1 MSISDAF
8 LSSYAEFCF
17 SAVAVFGDARE
28 LEQLDVPEGQK
39 AARRA
44 IDTVVTNALNC
55 IRSVG
60 SRIILIKGEAGSG
73 KSHVLTTSFKRAAAF
88 PRGEVYPAVLQLTAP
103 VEKRG
108 YDAWLVDA
116 LFRQLSARHFADEQ
130 NQSPLRRLAGRL
142 ICQAPVAEQEDW
154 QRFIDDAECEV
165 EIPHSLKLAKRIRKE
180 ALELLTDE
188 PPSESFLAVLVLA
201 GYGDQSAAN
210 YLRYGVIDKRL
221 KRLELPK
228 VKNDQA
234 RIIRELG
241 LAAQIVGASLVI
253 GFDQVEN
260 AVRLG
265 SEDLYVHTLVRAIRI
280 VEDVP
285 NAAVVIASVMGE
297 YDEIVGGKRKVKGLA
312 SGDRDRIEGTPP
324 LPVVI
329 DLGSSDFLKEV
340 VAQRLRVL
348 RTRAKLPEPATVLE
362 PLPQWFIPTITGA
375 RNVRVALREV
385 GLLRQ
390 TAIEFGRMP
399 TQQEHE
405 GEKEPSPLHQ
415 DTDFDKLWSDFLDS
429 APAAVNKLLQS
440 TKVDLLHWWVKEAG
454 KEHLSIGLVESE
466 ATALA
471 DDFHTPVIDLVLELN
486 GAAAERRQ
494 IALCEAPN
502 RTHQLA
508 NQVQS
513 FLEHST
519 GTPILVRTNG
529 FPKGRQTQVAA
540 VLHKLRALSG
550 REIDLGETEWHNLQ
564 RARDFAAQQVY
575 APGFQEWRRG
585 HQWLTQFISPLQPVL
600 EAPRIF
606 NVAEC
611 GTATDRKS
619 GTEEVPTEPR
629 ADGER
634 APSANASS
642 QEYPFPVFLGKD
654 WDGEDVLWAPY
665 REAPDHLNNFGFL
678 VTGDAGSGKTQTIRV
693 LIDAACGKDL
703 SILIFDFKGDYCD
716 PGFARP
722 LNIEV
727 IDLRKNGLPFNPLQP
742 PPRAASGVQPIEHAH
757 EVASVLS
764 RVFKLGAVQT
774 GNLKDAISETYAEDG
789 IAPREWI
796 DPSSVSWPSFDRV
809 FERLRNEKAVAS
821 LITKLSPLCDLGLFS
836 ASIKNSSFEGFING
850 RVCLD
855 LKDLPS
861 DEIKSALAEII
872 IIQLHGYAL
881 KGDQPRR
888 LTRMVVFD
896 EAHRVKNSNKLQT
909 LAREG
914 RAFGI
919 GIVIG
924 TQFPG
929 DIPETMAGN
938 LATQLSL
945 MNNQAEHRLAV
956 VRQAFGSTTG
966 TEAKALLEKLSKL
979 KPLQGVFA
987 NAHYNG
993 VLLNVVPHYA
1003 RQGTASGP
1011 RLQQLLPNVVTE
1023 PDVDGR
1029 LPPGESP

>member
-8 LSSYAEFCF
+8 LSPYAESVF

-55 IRSVG
+55 MRSVG
-60 SRIILIKGEAGSG
+60 SRIVLIKGEAGSG
-73 KSHVLTTSFKRAAAF
+73 KSHVLTTSFKRAAAI

-142 ICQAPVAEQEDW
+142 LSQTPVAEQDDW
-154 QRFIDDAECEV
+154 QRFIDDVECEG

-188 PPSESFLAVLVLA
+188 PPSEAFLAVLLLA
-201 GYGDQSAAN
+201 GFGDQSAVN

-228 VKNDQA
+228 IKNDQA

-241 LAAQIVGASLVI
+241 LAAQIVGASVVI

-285 NAAVVIASVMGE
+285 SVAVVIASVMGE
-297 YDEIVGGKRKVKGLA
+297 YDEIVGGKRKVRGLA
-312 SGDRDRIEGTPP
+312 AGDRDRIEGTPP

-329 DLGSSDFLKEV
+329 DLGSSEFLKKV

-348 RTRAKLPEPATVLE
+348 RARAKLPEPANVLE
-362 PLPQWFIPTITGA
+362 PLPQWFIPTVTGA

-390 TAIEFGRMP
+390 TAIGFGRMP

-405 GEKEPSPLHQ
+405 GQKEPTPLHQ

-440 TKVDLLHWWVKEAG
+440 TKADLLHWWVKEAS

-471 DDFHTPVIDLVLELN
+471 DDFLTPVIDLVLELN
-486 GAAAERRQ
+486 GASVERRQ

-513 FLEHST
+513 FLERST

-529 FPKGRQTQVAA
+529 FPKGRQTQVAG

-564 RARDFAAQQVY
+564 RARDFASQQSHG
-575 APGFQEWRRG
+575 PGFLEWRRG
-585 HQWLTQFISPLQPVL
+585 HQWLTQFISPLQPL
-600 EAPRIF
+600 FEAPRIF
-606 NVAEC
+606 NVAES
-611 GTATDRKS
+611 GTATGTKS
-619 GTEEVPTEPR
+619 GTEEVRTEAR
-629 ADGER
+629 ADSER
-634 APSANASS
+634 APSGNASWD
-642 QEYPFPVFLGKD
+642 PFPVFLGKD
-654 WDGEDVLWAPY
+654 WGGEDVLWAPY

-693 LIDAACGKDL
+693 LIDAACRKSL

-716 PGFARP
+716 PQFAKSR
-722 LNIEV
+722 NIEV
-727 IDLRKNGLPFNPLQP
+727 IDIRKNGLPFNPLQP

-757 EVASVLS
+757 EVAGVFS

-774 GNLKDAISETYAEDG
+774 GNLKDAISETYAEVG
-789 IAPREWI
+789 IAPRDWI

-809 FERLRNEKAVAS
+809 FERLRNERAGAS
-821 LITKLSPLCDLGLFS
+821 LITKLSPLCDLGLFP
-836 ASIKNSSFEGFING
+836 ASTGNSSFEGFING

-855 LKDLPS
+855 LKDLPT

-881 KGDQPRR
+881 RGDQPRR

-929 DIPETMAGN
+929 DIPDTMAGN

-945 MNNQAEHRLAV
+945 MNNQAEHRIAV
-956 VRQAFGSTTG
+956 VRQAFGSTTSS
-966 TEAKALLEKLSKL
+966 EAKALLEKLGKL
-979 KPLQGVFA
+979 KPLQGLFA

-993 VLLNVVPHYA
+993 VLLNVVPHHA
-1003 RQGTASGP
+1003 R
-1011 RLQQLLPNVVTE
+1011 
-1023 PDVDGR
+1023 
-1029 LPPGESP
+1029 